1 MDPVTH
7 GLAGGLVARAGLV
20 RRAIGEEFER
30 RGVALVAACALAPD
44 LDAIVEVSSDP
55 LAFLRHHRGF
65 THSLLGGALLAML
78 LAVAFRRF
86 FPGVPRRRVLALTA
100 AGVYLHVLMDL
111 LTSYGTVLLFPFRAT
126 RYTLDW
132 MWTVDPTFTGILVGG
147 LFGVWLLRRAPRR
160 VAKAGI
166 MLAAGYVLLCGGLQ
180 WFARHAVAAEAR
192 AQEIPGIREISAV
205 PAPFVPLRW
214 TGIVETD
221 ATWYRAHLDLGE
233 GAGADI
239 RFEPVPKIAPAAAR
253 QALEAVSRGP
263 VNEQVEL
270 YRWFA
275 RFPVVDV
282 ERSREGD
289 VVSFYDLR
297 FDLPGVGPGA
307 RPYVFTVR
315 LDRLGRVVGSSLE

>member
-7 GLAGGLVARAGLV
+7 GLAGGLLGRAGLV
-20 RRAIGEEFER
+20 RRAVGEALER

-44 LDAIVEVSSDP
+44 LDAVVELSSDP

-86 FPGVPRRRVLALTA
+86 FPGVPRRRLLCLTV
-100 AGVYLHVLMDL
+100 AGVYLHVAMDL
-111 LTSYGTVLLFPFRAT
+111 LTSYGTVLLFPFTST
-126 RYTLDW
+126 RFTLDW
-132 MWTVDPTFTGILVGG
+132 MWTVDPTFTGILLGG

-160 VAKAGI
+160 VARAGVL
-166 MLAAGYVLLCGGLQ
+166 LAAGYVLLCGGLQ

-192 AQEIPGIREISAV
+192 AQAIPGIRQVSAV
-205 PAPFVPLRW
+205 PAPFFPLRW

-221 ATWYRAHLDLGE
+221 ATWYRAHVDLSA
-233 GAGADI
+233 GATADI
-239 RFEPVPKIAPAAAR
+239 RFESVPKIAATAEGRTLRAM
-253 QALEAVSRGP
+253 SRGS

-275 RFPVVDV
+275 RFPVVEV

-297 FDLPGVGPGA
+297 FDLPGVGPDT
-307 RPYVFTVR
+307 RPYVFTIR
-315 LDRLGRVVGSSLE
+315 LDRRGRVVGSSLE

>member
-1 MDPVTH
+1 LDPVTH

-20 RRAIGEEFER
+20 RRTVGEELER

-44 LDAIVEVSSDP
+44 LDAVVELSSDP

-65 THSLLGGALLAML
+65 THSVLGGALLAML

-111 LTSYGTVLLFPFRAT
+111 LTSYGTVLLFPFAST

-147 LFGVWLLRRAPRR
+147 LFGVWLLRQAPRR
-160 VAKAGI
+160 VAKTGI
-166 MLAAGYVLLCGGLQ
+166 VLAAGYVLLCGGLQ
-180 WFARHAVAAEAR
+180 WFAMQAVADEAR
-192 AQEIPGIREISAV
+192 AQAIPGIRRISAV

-221 ATWYRAHLDLGE
+221 AVWYRAHVDLGE
-233 GAGADI
+233 RAGAEI
-239 RFEPVPKIAPAAAR
+239 RFEEVPKIAPTAATDT
-253 QALEAVSRGP
+253 LDAVSRDP
-263 VNEQVEL
+263 VGEQVEL

-282 ERSREGD
+282 EPSRGGE

-297 FDLPGVGPGA
+297 FDLPGLGVDS
-307 RPYVFTVR
+307 RPYVFTIR
-315 LDRLGRVVGSSLE
+315 LDRQGRVVGSTLE